1 LKRKARQQWRPPPAL
16 RRARPITH
24 DCGGGGGGDDLLGF
38 SVETGGG
45 GGEEDD
51 EPSLD

>member
-24 DCGGGGGGDDLLGF
+24 DCGGGGGDDLLGF